1 MGDTMNS
8 ESVFD
13 SMVRVMVRGY
23 DKVPESVVNDPSGIR
38 YRDNKPVNQKKVA
51 KKQHEDIDEIL

>member
-1 MGDTMNS
+1 MNS

-23 DKVPESVVNDPSGIR
+23 DKVPESVVNDSSGIR
-38 YRDNKPVNQKKVA
+38 YRDNKPMNQKKGA
-51 KKQHEDIDEIL
+51 KKQHEENDENL